1 MTDQGTIAEAAGA
14 SIDEPETLTDTSEP
28 AAEAP
33 AAEALE
39 AEKPA
44 AEAAQAEALE
54 AEAPDEAEAPAV
66 FRVTPTG
73 SRWNL
78 ASVTAISF
86 SLTFVGVS
94 IALLTG
100 FLPPAVV
107 PLAMPVDLG
116 VLLLIVPLTA
126 LVLAILAEAF
136 RGALRGVPEAPAPR
150 TVTALS
156 DWRPGHGEG

>member
-1 MTDQGTIAEAAGA
+1 MTDQGAKAEAAEA
-14 SIDEPETLTDTSEP
+14 SIAEPTTSTETP
-28 AAEAP
+28 
-33 AAEALE
+33 E
-39 AEKPA
+39 AE
-44 AEAAQAEALE
+44 AEALE
-54 AEAPDEAEAPAV
+54 AEALEAEAEAPEAEVPDVPVSV
-66 FRVTPTG
+66 FKVMPTG

-86 SLTFVGVS
+86 SLTFVVVS

-100 FLPPAVV
+100 MLPPGIVA
-107 PLAMPVDLG
+107 LAMPVDLG

-136 RGALRGVPEAPAPR
+136 RGALRGVPTTHTPR

>member
-1 MTDQGTIAEAAGA
+1 MTDQGAIAEAAGA

-33 AAEALE
+33 AAE
-39 AEKPA
+39 KPA

-54 AEAPDEAEAPAV
+54 AEAEAPEAEAPAAPTAI
-66 FRVTPTG
+66 FKVTPTG

>member
-1 MTDQGTIAEAAGA
+1 MTDQGAKAEAAEA
-14 SIDEPETLTDTSEP
+14 SIIEPTTSTETPETE
-28 AAEAP
+28 
-33 AAEALE
+33 
-39 AEKPA
+39 
-44 AEAAQAEALE
+44 AEALE
-54 AEAPDEAEAPAV
+54 AEAEGPEAETPDTPVSV
-66 FRVTPTG
+66 FKVMPTG

-86 SLTFVGVS
+86 SLTFVVVS

-100 FLPPAVV
+100 MLPPGLVA
-107 PLAMPVDLG
+107 LAMPVDLG

-136 RGALRGVPEAPAPR
+136 RGALRGVPTTHTPR